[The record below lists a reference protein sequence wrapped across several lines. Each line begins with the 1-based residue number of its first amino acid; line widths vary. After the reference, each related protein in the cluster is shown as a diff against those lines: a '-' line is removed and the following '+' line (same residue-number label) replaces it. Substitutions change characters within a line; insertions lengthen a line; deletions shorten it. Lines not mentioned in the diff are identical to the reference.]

1 MSVKVRWR
9 KLVGR
14 RTNIKCKFPGKEA
27 YRKKEHRKERKN
39 CQNMYSAEHISS
51 NCNERKQI
59 LKSQKPL
66 KGQTFK
72 MDVDKI

>member
-1 MSVKVRWR
+1 
-9 KLVGR
+9 
-14 RTNIKCKFPGKEA
+14 
-27 YRKKEHRKERKN
+27 
-39 CQNMYSAEHISS
+39 MYSAEHMSS

-66 KGQTFK
+66 KGQTLK